1 MGARAVPLST
11 DLDHPEAV
19 PYFLWDEPLTVREL
33 RRRLADGSSAERSRL
48 LAKILRE
55 ARDPDVWRFTSPQE
69 VVEGWPN
76 WCGTWDDGARSGNT
90 YSVPGRSRGSLT
102 ESRLTSLQRVVLEAF
117 FRRERG
123 FFLSG
128 RIAFLIG

>member
-1 MGARAVPLST
+1 
-11 DLDHPEAV
+11 
-19 PYFLWDEPLTVREL
+19 
-33 RRRLADGSSAERSRL
+33 
-48 LAKILRE
+48 
-55 ARDPDVWRFTSPQE
+55 
-69 VVEGWPN
+69 
-76 WCGTWDDGARSGNT
+76 
-90 YSVPGRSRGSLT
+90 LT